1 MQCLKLYYNIRHNR
15 TPALFTT
22 LLTYNNTVHAHNTR
36 QLHDIHIS
44 ETRTTLAHKCF
55 SKHLPK
61 LLRIFPELVLLKI
74 DTHSY
79 SGFSRYTR
87 QYLLQQYSYLCL
99 IRNCHI
105 CAHLLYD
112 MHARITV
119 GLHTIVKNIHRRIIN
134 KLSILH

>member
-1 MQCLKLYYNIRHNR
+1 ML
-15 TPALFTT
+15 AW
-22 LLTYNNTVHAHNTR
+22 
-36 QLHDIHIS
+36 LHVCAYIDECS
-44 ETRTTLAHKCF
+44 MSAGGSVAAAVYF

-87 QYLLQQYSYLCL
+87 QYLLQQYGYLCL

-105 CAHLLYD
+105 CAHL
-112 MHARITV
+112 
-119 GLHTIVKNIHRRIIN
+119 
-134 KLSILH
+134 

>member
-1 MQCLKLYYNIRHNR
+1 MQGSPNYRKGPFALLAIAVTMLTLSLFFKDLAILKVGDIFKMQCLKLYYNIRHNR

-44 ETRTTLAHKCF
+44 GTRMTLAHKCF

-79 SGFSRYTR
+79 SAFSRFTSTY
-87 QYLLQQYSYLCL
+87 YS
-99 IRNCHI
+99 N
-105 CAHLLYD
+105 
-112 MHARITV
+112 TV
-119 GLHTIVKNIHRRIIN
+119 ISV
-134 KLSILH
+134 